1 MDARTESLAALEW
14 LEREVDE
21 IEAEFLAQRN
31 LLEGEGRD
39 EELSEILLWAARQ
52 RALIETMRTQLEQLR
67 L

>member
-21 IEAEFLAQRN
+21 IEAEFLAERN